1 MKAFESAFKKGLLVN
16 SKTKLQIGH
25 WVYRLAAS
33 LLAGPALLLLWW
45 RGRREPAYRQA
56 LIERLGFV
64 HPKPSAL
71 GGLWVHVASVGEA
84 QAALT
89 LLPQLEAQWGPESVT
104 VTTQTPA
111 ARALL
116 MERTCGRVQP
126 FFAPLDTVSATGRF
140 LRRVQPRMLL
150 LLERELWPEWLWQ
163 CEQRAVAVVVANA
176 RLKQR
181 SAQRWPYSSQ
191 WVRQH
196 LQSLQLALCAD
207 AGSAR
212 RFGQLGL
219 APDRIHTLGNLKFDQ
234 TVQYDPPADLAATL
248 AGRTVVVAASTH
260 EGDENALLPGWV
272 DWLAKQDSTHAEHH
286 GGPMAP
292 PLLLLAPRHPQRFA
306 TVAQRLQ
313 AMGLEPGR
321 TLALRSQG
329 HAVGPHTQVL
339 LLDTIGELVHLY
351 PLGTVCLMGGTWAP
365 VGGHNALEPLA
376 AGCPVLFGPHTEQF
390 PDLYAAMAECGAA
403 QCVQAADVWAYV
415 QRIANSQ
422 TQADG
427 PHATMQA
434 AGLAF
439 IAVQQG
445 SAVRTLAQLATLPCW
460 PVEPMPAIRVQREGP
475 CVIWTCADA
484 EEAIGHPLAATAF
497 DAQSYANHANNLATG
512 SGRGQAHK
520 VDHDGHTWVLRHYRR
535 GGWVARWVHD
545 TYPSGPTA
553 GTRAMQE
560 LLLLRQMRSLGL
572 PVPKPVAAHCQRHN
586 KWLGRHSRYLA
597 NILIEHIP
605 NTRNLVQCLREGPL
619 PPEAWQAVGRAIAH
633 MHSKKVFHSDLN
645 AHNILMNDAG
655 QVWLVDFD
663 KCDVRPGQGWK
674 ARNLARLQR
683 SLRKEFPDYTSSA
696 SFEADW
702 AVLMSAY
709 SAQPQQ

>member
-1 MKAFESAFKKGLLVN
+1 MQKM
-16 SKTKLQIGH
+16 QRHPPWGH
-25 WVYRLAAS
+25 WLYRLAAC
-33 LLAGPALLLLWW
+33 AMTGPALLLLWW

-116 MERTCGRVQP
+116 IERTGGRVQP
-126 FFAPLDTVSATGRF
+126 FFAPLDTVGAVGRF

-181 SAQRWPYSSQ
+181 STQRWPYSAQ
-191 WVRQH
+191 WVRQR
-196 LQSLQLALCAD
+196 LESLQLALCAD

-234 TVQYDPPADLAATL
+234 AVHYNPAADLATAL

-260 EGDENALLPGWV
+260 EADEDALLPGWV
-272 DWLAKQDSTHAEHH
+272 EWLAKQNSRSPRAELH
-286 GGPMAP
+286 GSHMAP
-292 PLLLLAPRHPQRFA
+292 PLLVVAPRHPQRFA

-390 PDLYAAMAECGAA
+390 PELYAAMVECGAA
-403 QCVQAADVWAYV
+403 QCVQAADVWTHV

-427 PHATMQA
+427 PHATMQV

-439 IAVQQG
+439 IATQQG
-445 SAVRTLAQLATLPCW
+445 SAARTLAQLATLPCW
-460 PVEPMPAIRVQREGP
+460 PVEPMSAICVQREGP
-475 CVIWTCADA
+475 HAVWTCARTAEALGHALDA
-484 EEAIGHPLAATAF
+484 RAF
-497 DAQSYANHANNLATG
+497 DLTNHAQDAHNLATG

-520 VDHDGHTWVLRHYRR
+520 VEHDRHTWVLRHYRR

-560 LLLLRQMRSLGL
+560 LLLLRHMRSLGL
-572 PVPKPVAAHCQRHN
+572 PVPQPVAAHCQRHS
-586 KWLGRHSRYLA
+586 KWLGRHSRYRA

-605 NTRNLVQCLREGPL
+605 NTRNVVQCLREGPL
-619 PPEAWQAVGRAIAH
+619 PADAWQAIGRAIAQL
-633 MHSKKVFHSDLN
+633 HSKQIFHSDLN

-655 QVWLVDFD
+655 HVWLVDFD
-663 KCDVRPGQGWK
+663 KCGLRPGDSWK
-674 ARNLARLQR
+674 PANLARLKR
-683 SLRKEFPDYTSSA
+683 SLTKEQGRHALHLNIET
-696 SFEADW
+696 DW
-702 AVLMSAY
+702 AELLKGY
-709 SAQPQQ
+709 KG